1 MMMKTITKAAFLMV
15 EIAVDLMSIHTNVKN
30 AYALKEEVEEAV
42 ELQYLLELQFSA
54 NLVGL
59 LMGIVMISTTI

>member
-1 MMMKTITKAAFLMV
+1 MME
-15 EIAVDLMSIHTNVKN
+15 EIAVDLMSIQNTALN

-42 ELQYLLELQFSA
+42 ELQYFLELQFSA
-54 NLVGL
+54 IRVGL